1 MGPSLEFL
9 RGIVGVIGIGCG
21 YMTGRA
27 YALFRKRQAT
37 QFRLFGWVFRTV
49 LCMIA
54 VTIRHEVDFADI
66 AISTAVVL
74 AFSAGIWQNSR
85 IKKEEDLTRTMFPDE
100 PER

>member
-1 MGPSLEFL
+1 MEFL
-9 RGIVGVIGIGCG
+9 RGIVGVIGIGCA

-27 YALFRKRQAT
+27 YALLRKRQTT
-37 QFRLFGWVFRTV
+37 QFRLFSWVFRTV

-54 VTIRHEVDFADI
+54 VTFRHELDFADI
-66 AISTAVVL
+66 AITAVVVI
-74 AFSAGIWQNSR
+74 AFALGIWQNSR